1 MFEVG
6 KFKHLSST
14 AFWHY
19 AKVCNN
25 QCFNRK
31 GKVPR
36 PRALPWIGWCG
47 TNYTLW
53 ALLLPI
59 SSGPPRMLTI
69 RFNLNQPLFEKGKVT
84 VCCHFCSH
92 WPSQS
97 WGERARKRSW
107 NKRWQIESLVTNV
120 PRHLQ
125 VEVALTFTS
134 RPTVE
139 ARGANVHS
147 ATSHFLAKLLIWL
160 IHTGEKPHKCNQCNY
175 STNVASI
182 SECTL

>member
-84 VCCHFCSH
+84 VCGHFCSH

-97 WGERARKRSW
+97 WGERARRRSW
-107 NKRWQIESLVTNV
+107 KVKMADRKSCDQCPKTFASGGSLWNHKQT
-120 PRHLQ
+120 
-125 VEVALTFTS
+125 
-134 RPTVE
+134 
-139 ARGANVHS
+139 HS
-147 ATSHFLAKLLIWL
+147 GVRRYNCS
-160 IHTGEKPHKCNQCNY
+160 QCNK
-175 STNVASI
+175 SSFEDPLPHSHWGETTRQEI
-182 SECTL
+182 